1 MEGLGFIL
9 FLVAIVAS
17 LLDQSRKG
25 KGTGA
30 PGGPPTRRPRPMDP
44 PRQTRPLPQPTP
56 SDPEAEPRTSA
67 ADMVPED
74 FWAELTGQRRP
85 APKPAPPPRPA
96 PAPARAR
103 TAPAPVR
110 DLPSWDE
117 EAAASV
123 EDRSREVALEQP
135 VALDAYRR
143 QEVVHE
149 PPRIV
154 SLETPLLPPEQRHA
168 AFHRR
173 LEASKPTAAEL
184 APPRGRPNPLRDRLR
199 NRETLRESFV
209 LQEVLG
215 PPKGLEE

>member
-17 LLDQSRKG
+17 LFDQSRKG
-25 KGTGA
+25 KGTGT
-30 PGGPPTRRPRPMDP
+30 PGGPPTRRPRPMDL
-44 PRQTRPLPQPTP
+44 PRPTRQLPQPGP
-56 SDPEAEPRTSA
+56 SDPETEPRASA

-85 APKPAPPPRPA
+85 APKPAPPAKPQPA
-96 PAPARAR
+96 PAPARS
-103 TAPAPVR
+103 APAPVR

-117 EAAASV
+117 EAVAAV
-123 EDRSREVALEQP
+123 EDRSREVAPEQP

-143 QEVVHE
+143 REVVHE

-154 SLETPLLPPEQRHA
+154 SLETPVLPPEQRHA

-173 LEASKPTAAEL
+173 LAASKPTAAEL
-184 APPRGRPNPLRDRLR
+184 APPRARPNPLRDRLR
-199 NRETLRESFV
+199 DRDTLRESFV
-209 LQEVLG
+209 LQEVFG